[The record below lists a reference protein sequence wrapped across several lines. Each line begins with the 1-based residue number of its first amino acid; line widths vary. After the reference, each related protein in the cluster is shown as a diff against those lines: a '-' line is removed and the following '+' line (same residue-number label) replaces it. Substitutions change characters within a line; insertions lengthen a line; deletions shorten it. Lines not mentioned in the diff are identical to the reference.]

1 MADIDKG
8 LPSNTRTKIDVP
20 TEEEI
25 EEVSVKEEEVEKG
38 PVEVTPEEDGGA
50 TIDFEPGAINIPGT
64 ENHFDNLADIL
75 PEDVLQ
81 PDGNDMVGDY
91 NDYKASRKEWEQSYR
106 EGFGMAALEASSC
119 GLPVVGTN
127 IHGLSD
133 AVINNDYCVIL
144 LSPSSSIGLT
154 GYSPVK

>member
-1 MADIDKG
+1 MAEVDKG

-64 ENHFDNLADIL
+64 E
-75 PEDVLQ
+75 
-81 PDGNDMVGDY
+81 
-91 NDYKASRKEWEQSYR
+91 
-106 EGFGMAALEASSC
+106 SSF
-119 GLPVVGTN
+119 
-127 IHGLSD
+127 
-133 AVINNDYCVIL
+133 
-144 LSPSSSIGLT
+144 
-154 GYSPVK
+154 